1 MKQLFGATLLARL
14 PIGINGLAIVL
25 FVRDRTGSFAV
36 AGAAA
41 GALALGAGLGAPVG
55 ARIVDRLGVRMLF
68 VLACLHAGGLLA
80 VVALGYADAP
90 AGAVVPAAFLAGVAF
105 PPTSSVMRALY
116 PRLLRGRPA
125 LIQGA
130 FALDSVVTE
139 ILFIL
144 GPLLTALLVAFVDPA
159 GGLVASAAGVAAGV
173 AWFLVVLPRV
183 EPERPRTADR
193 APDRLG
199 ALRSPGVRTLVMTMV
214 PVGFAVG
221 ALEIALPAF
230 ADERG
235 RPELA
240 GALLAVWSLGS
251 AVGGLVYGAR
261 ERRRTLAG
269 VHVRLAALL
278 PLGFVPLLLGGSTLA
293 MALLVIPAGVVIA
306 PLIATRNEL
315 AGVVAPSGTE
325 TEAFTWPLTALVGGL
340 AGGAAVAGVIVESS
354 GWRGAV
360 VAAVA
365 AAAVGALLALTRR
378 ETLSPA
384 EAAADPSRGVREGL
398 GQVPT

>member
-1 MKQLFGATLLARL
+1 MQAYRRIFVVAHMAPLFGSALLARL

-25 FVRDRTGSFAV
+25 FMRERSGSFAV

-55 ARIVDRLGVRMLF
+55 ARIVDRFGVRLLF
-68 VLACLHAGGLLA
+68 VLACVHAGGLMGL
-80 VVALGYADAP
+80 VALGYADAP
-90 AGAVVPAAFLAGVAF
+90 AGAVVPAALLAGVAF

-116 PRLLRGRPA
+116 PRVLGGEPA
-125 LIQGA
+125 LVQGA
-130 FALDSVVTE
+130 FALDSVLTE
-139 ILFIL
+139 LLFIL

-159 GGLVASAAGVAAGV
+159 GGLVASAAGVMVGV

-183 EPERPRTADR
+183 DPDR
-193 APDRLG
+193 ARTVARKPDRLG

-230 ADERG
+230 AEERG

-240 GALLAVWSLGS
+240 GVLLAVWSLGS
-251 AVGGLVYGAR
+251 AAGGLVYGAR

-269 VHVRLAALL
+269 VHVRLALVL
-278 PLGFVPLLLGGSTLA
+278 PLGFVPLLLGGSTLW
-293 MALLVIPAGVVIA
+293 MALLVIPAGLVIA

-340 AGGAAVAGVIVESS
+340 SAGAAVAGAIVEAT

-360 VAAVA
+360 VTAVLG
-365 AAAVGALLALTRR
+365 AAVGAMLALTRR
-378 ETLSPA
+378 ETLRAA
-384 EAAADPSRGVREGL
+384 EAMA
-398 GQVPT
+398 